1 MSLRIA
7 SALVVAA
14 TLLTGAAE
22 AAFAGKQTV
31 TLDRPAIVGETML
44 PAGTYRIDLFA
55 GPDTARFFQG
65 KHAVAEAR
73 YRVELARALFD
84 GDELHYLAEDSGRDR
99 LIKIVFATSGLAIEF
114 PTEGVSTAPRSGY
127 EAGELRGGA
136 GRR

>member
-1 MSLRIA
+1 MIRRIV
-7 SALVVAA
+7 SALVVAS

-31 TLDRPAIVGETML
+31 ILDRPAIVGETLL

-65 KHAVAEAR
+65 KHAVADAP

-114 PTEGVSTAPRSGY
+114 PTKSRAGSTASIATAAEGH
-127 EAGELRGGA
+127 
-136 GRR
+136 